1 MVKRAAFSVLVLV
14 MFVAAMAQGTRPI
27 RDPIGYVWSPNP
39 MNRLMDYLLASCH
52 SDAQLPPLVAGICP
66 HDDFLYAGPVY
77 LPIMRRIHTK
87 EVIIFGVTHH
97 DVRLAMKD
105 PKNKLILDAYDNWKG
120 PFGPVAVS
128 PLRELLKKK
137 LSPDAYMVS
146 NKAQALEHS
155 IEGMVPFLQ
164 YFNRKIKITPVMV
177 TGMSFERMQRLSSK
191 VAEVIIGYMKDN
203 NLEPGKDVF
212 FLISSDANHYGE
224 DFDNTVFGTGEQG
237 HDAAVAN
244 DWRIARDFL
253 SGKITK
259 QKIQGEMKATSEGK
273 ALWCGRYSIPF
284 GMLATLK
291 VLRALAP
298 EEQMNGQ
305 VLRYADTYSNG
316 PIPLRKTG
324 FGVTAPFSLRH
335 WVGHLSVGYWLADEK
350 KPLAKVSK

>member
-1 MVKRAAFSVLVLV
+1 MKKRTAFPILMLMV
-14 MFVAAMAQGTRPI
+14 FVTVMAQGTRPV
-27 RDPIGYVWSPNP
+27 RDPIGYVWAPNP
-39 MNRLMDYLLASCH
+39 MNRLMDYLLSSAH
-52 SDAQLPPLVAGICP
+52 SDAELPPLVAGICP

-105 PKNKLILDAYDNWKG
+105 PKNVLIMDAYDNWKG
-120 PFGPVAVS
+120 PYGPVAIS
-128 PLRELLKKK
+128 PFREILKKE
-137 LSPDAYMVS
+137 LPTGDYMVS

-177 TGMSFERMQRLSSK
+177 TGMSFERMEKLSSEMAK
-191 VAEVIIGYMKDN
+191 IIVNYMKKN
-203 NLEPGKDVF
+203 NLKPGRDVF

-224 DFDNTVFGTGEQG
+224 DFDNTVFGKGEKG

-244 DWRIARDFL
+244 DWRIAREFL
-253 SGKITK
+253 SGKVTVK
-259 QKIQGEMKATSEGK
+259 KIQSEMAATEDGK

-284 GMLATLK
+284 GMLTTMK
-291 VLRALAP
+291 VLQALNP
-298 EEQMNGQ
+298 SKEMTGH

-324 FGVTAPFSLRH
+324 FGVTAPFSLQH
-335 WVGHLSVGYWLADEK
+335 WVGHLSMGYWLGNGEK
-350 KPLAKVSK
+350 APAKAGK

>member
-1 MVKRAAFSVLVLV
+1 MAKRAAFSVLVLV
-14 MFVAAMAQGTRPI
+14 MFVAAMAQGTRPV

-39 MNRLMDYLLASCH
+39 MNRLMNYLLASCH
-52 SDAQLPPLVAGICP
+52 SDADLPTLVAGICP

-77 LPIMRRIHTK
+77 LPIMRRIQTR

-97 DVRLAMKD
+97 DVRIAMKD
-105 PKNKLILDAYDNWKG
+105 PKNVLILDSYDNWKG
-120 PFGPVAVS
+120 PYGPV
-128 PLRELLKKK
+128 E
-137 LSPDAYMVS
+137 LSPFREILKRKLLPKDYIVS
-146 NKAQALEHS
+146 NKAQSLEHS

-191 VAEVIIGYMKDN
+191 VAEIIIGYMKDN

-244 DWRIARDFL
+244 DWRIARELL

-259 QKIQGEMKATSEGK
+259 QKIQDEMKATSEGK

-284 GMLATLK
+284 GMLTTLK

-298 EEQMNGQ
+298 EKQINGQ

-324 FGVTAPFSLRH
+324 FGITAPFSLQH
-335 WVGHLSVGYWLADEK
+335 WVGHLSVGYWLDDDKTAV
-350 KPLAKVSK
+350 AKVRK